1 MPAEKVT
8 KTDHGGETIKSYNLH
23 FDKYI
28 SGTPNQ
34 VSGEHKILLE
44 KFASLVGGDKNVL
57 ELGSA
62 FLRDAKFLKNLGL
75 NVTCTDVIKQSV
87 EMAKKEGFPTFEYDF
102 RDEPRPEWTN
112 SFDAVVALAV
122 LLHAD
127 TNQFAKAL
135 ENIFQVMKKGGVFYL
150 ALKQGVGEE
159 VENEKLGG
167 PRYFKYW
174 QKEEV
179 EKHLQEAGFKIELF
193 DYVQGIKWLHFLAR
207 K

>member
-1 MPAEKVT
+1 
-8 KTDHGGETIKSYNLH
+8 
-23 FDKYI
+23 
-28 SGTPNQ
+28 
-34 VSGEHKILLE
+34 LLE

-62 FLRDAKFLKNLGL
+62 FLRDAKFLKSLGL
-75 NVTCTDVIKQSV
+75 NMTCTDVIKQSV
-87 EMAKKEGFPTFEYDF
+87 EMAKKEGFPAFEYDF
-102 RDEPRPEWTN
+102 REEPRPEWIN
-112 SFDAVVALAV
+112 NFDAVVALAV
-122 LLHAD
+122 LLHANAD
-127 TNQFAKAL
+127 QFANAL
-135 ENIFQVMKKGGVFYL
+135 KNIFLVLKNGGVFYL

-193 DYVQGIKWLHFLAR
+193 DYVQGKKWLHFMAR